1 MVTEGKDEKMQT
13 FNLWDKTPGL
23 CLETPVIEYFPAE
36 NRVSDATVVIYP
48 GGGYGMRAPHEGKG
62 YAEYF
67 NSIGMDAFVCEYRV
81 APHYFPLPLL
91 DARRAVRWVRHHA
104 AEYGLDPHKVAVMGS
119 SAGGH
124 LAGLV
129 STYTAPI
136 DFEDMDEID
145 REDPIPDA
153 TILCY
158 TVCHM
163 PDGTNVAHV
172 GSFRNLCGERTDYET
187 FSNDL
192 NVTDATPPAFLWHTS
207 DDDGVNVINSYLYAT
222 ALRQHGI
229 PHELHVFPHGPHGLG
244 LAQAYP
250 PVAQWAELMKNWLI
264 SMGWLK

>member
-23 CLETPVIEYFPAE
+23 CEETPVIEYFPAE

-163 PDGTNVAHV
+163 PDTG
-172 GSFRNLCGERTDYET
+172 
-187 FSNDL
+187 
-192 NVTDATPPAFLWHTS
+192 
-207 DDDGVNVINSYLYAT
+207 
-222 ALRQHGI
+222 
-229 PHELHVFPHGPHGLG
+229 
-244 LAQAYP
+244 
-250 PVAQWAELMKNWLI
+250 
-264 SMGWLK
+264 

>member
-1 MVTEGKDEKMQT
+1 MQT

-23 CLETPVIEYFPAE
+23 CEETPVLEYFPAE
-36 NRVSDATVVIYP
+36 NRVTDATVVIYP
-48 GGGYGMRAPHEGKG
+48 GGGYAMRAPHEGKG

-81 APHYFPLPLL
+81 TPHHFPLPLL
-91 DARRAVRWVRHHA
+91 DARRAVRWVRHNA

-136 DFEDMDEID
+136 DFEDQDDID
-145 REDPIPDA
+145 RENPIPDA

-158 TVCHM
+158 AVCHM
-163 PDGTNVAHV
+163 PDETNVAHV
-172 GSFRNLCGERTDYET
+172 GSFQNLCGERTDYET

-192 NVTDATPPAFLWHTS
+192 NVTDFTPPAFLWHTS
-207 DDDGVNVINSYLYAT
+207 DDDCVNVINSYLYAT
-222 ALRQHGI
+222 ALGKHGI
-229 PHELHVFPHGPHGLG
+229 PHELHVFPRGPHGLG
-244 LAQAYP
+244 LAQGLP
-250 PVAQWAELMKNWLI
+250 HVAQWAGLMKNWLI
-264 SMGWLK
+264 EMGWLK